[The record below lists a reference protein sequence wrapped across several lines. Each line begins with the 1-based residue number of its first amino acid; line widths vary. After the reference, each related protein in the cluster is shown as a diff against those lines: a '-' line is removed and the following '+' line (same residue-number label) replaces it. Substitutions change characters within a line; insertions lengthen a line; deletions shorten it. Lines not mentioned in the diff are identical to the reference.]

1 MKYIAFIRFAALI
14 LLPPPVVLW
23 PCPVGAA
30 AEIGRYAFAE
40 CQALE
45 SVSDGDAPGEL
56 ARLEPGAL
64 PETGGGIFANRRPVT
79 LLVPK
84 NEQGS
89 YAAAVLAR
97 DLPTGSE
104 VTAK

>member
-14 LLPPPVVLW
+14 LLLLPVVLR
-23 PCPVGAA
+23 PRPADAA
-30 AEIGRYAFAE
+30 AEIGRYAFA
-40 CQALE
+40 
-45 SVSDGDAPGEL
+45 
-56 ARLEPGAL
+56 
-64 PETGGGIFANRRPVT
+64 NRCPVT

-89 YAAAVLAR
+89 RAAAVSAS
-97 DLPTGSE
+97 DLPHGSE